1 MGSSCLHYLFGSKKK
16 KVRKPIFVNDVNDKF
31 SQVLIFA
38 NLQKF
43 SFTSPF
49 KTSLFILSDMTLS
62 CQQIFKI
69 FQLEECTRTFYIR
82 NCPEKAIYENTS
94 ENISDY
100 FSKISGGWLFMNHR
114 TRLFWWDLDFVHF
127 VKFRKIYVN
136 LFVLL
141 VNKI

>member
-1 MGSSCLHYLFGSKKK
+1 MSSSCLHYLFGSKKK

-38 NLQKF
+38 NLRKF

-82 NCPEKAIYENTS
+82 DCPEEAISENTS
-94 ENISDY
+94 EY
-100 FSKISGGWLFMNHR
+100 FWLFFKNFGRMIIHESPHSVILMR
-114 TRLFWWDLDFVHF
+114 SWFCTFCQ
-127 VKFRKIYVN
+127 IS
-136 LFVLL
+136 
-141 VNKI
+141 